1 MTLPVL
7 THPTF
12 ELEIPSTKEK
22 VTCRPFL
29 VKEEKILLLAQ
40 ESGNPNDMIKA
51 VKQIISN
58 CIIEGEVN
66 LSAAPTFD
74 IEFIFLRLRSNS
86 VGQTAKFSINDE
98 DTKQEVDIEVDLN
111 QVNVVFPEGHQP
123 DIKLNDDV
131 SLMMKYPTYATLE
144 KLSLSDM
151 NTVGT
156 EITFDMIKSC
166 IDKIYVGD
174 EEVHEL
180 KDYSKKEVN
189 DFVDSFSTDNFQD
202 VQNFF
207 DTMPK
212 LEHKIEYKV
221 GKKTKT
227 RVLSGLADFFS

>member
-1 MTLPVL
+1 MALPVL

-22 VTCRPFL
+22 ITCRPFL

-51 VKQIISN
+51 VKQIMTN
-58 CIIEGEVN
+58 CIIEGTMDVGN
-66 LSAAPTFD
+66 APTFD
-74 IEFIFLRLRSNS
+74 IEFIFLRLRANS
-86 VGQTAKFSINDE
+86 VGQTSKFTIIDE
-98 DTKQEVDIEVDLN
+98 ETSEEIVNEVDLN
-111 QVNVVFPEGHQP
+111 AVEVQFNKDHTP
-123 DIKLNDDV
+123 DVKLNNDV
-131 SLMMKYPTYATLE
+131 NLTMKYPTYKSLE
-144 KLSLSDM
+144 LMAKTGETDM
-151 NTVGT
+151 TT
-156 EITFDMIKSC
+156 EVTFDMIKSC

-189 DFVDSFSTDNFQD
+189 DFIDSFTSENFRD
-202 VQNFF
+202 VQAFF

-212 LEHKIEYKV
+212 LEHTIEYKV
-221 GKKTKT
+221 GKKNKT

>member
-1 MTLPVL
+1 MALPIL

-22 VTCRPFL
+22 ITCRPFL

-40 ESGNPNDMIKA
+40 ESGNPSDMIKS
-51 VKQIISN
+51 VKQIMTN
-58 CIIEGEVN
+58 CIVEGSMDVGN
-66 LSAAPTFD
+66 APTFD
-74 IEFIFLRLRSNS
+74 IEYIFLRLRANS
-86 VGQTAKFSINDE
+86 VSQTAKFTINDE
-98 DTKQEVDIEVDLN
+98 ETSEEIVAEVDLN
-111 QVNVVFPEGHQP
+111 TVEVQFDKNHKR
-123 DIKLNDDV
+123 DIKLNNDV
-131 SLMMKYPTYATLE
+131 SLMMRYPTYKSLE
-144 KLSLSDM
+144 VIAKSG
-151 NTVGT
+151 NTNVTT

-174 EEVHEL
+174 EEVLEL

-189 DFVDSFSTDNFQD
+189 DFVDSFTSENFQD

-221 GKKTKT
+221 GKKNKT

>member
-227 RVLSGLADFFS
+227 KVLSGLADFFS

>member
-1 MTLPVL
+1 MALPVL

-22 VTCRPFL
+22 ITCRPFL

-51 VKQIISN
+51 VKQIINN
-58 CIIEGEVN
+58 CIIEGDVN
-66 LSAAPTFD
+66 VKAAPTFD

-86 VGQTAKFSINDE
+86 VGQTAKFSIT
-98 DTKQEVDIEVDLN
+98 DTDTNQEIDIEVDLN
-111 QVNVVFPEGHQP
+111 EVNVLFPEEHEP
-123 DIKLNDDV
+123 NIKLNDDV
-131 SLMMKYPTYATLE
+131 SLMMRYPTYDTLE
-144 KLSLSDM
+144 KISQLEDDVL
-151 NTVGT
+151 GT
-156 EITFDMIKSC
+156 EVTFDMIKNC

-189 DFVDSFSTDNFQD
+189 DFIDSFDTDNFKEIQS
-202 VQNFF
+202 FF

-212 LEHKIEYKV
+212 LEHTVEYKS

-227 RVLSGLADFFS
+227 KVLSGLADFFS

>member
-1 MTLPVL
+1 MALPVL

-22 VTCRPFL
+22 ITCRPFL

-51 VKQIISN
+51 VKQIMTN
-58 CIIEGEVN
+58 CIIEGTMDVGN
-66 LSAAPTFD
+66 APTFD
-74 IEFIFLRLRSNS
+74 IEFIFLRLRANS
-86 VGQTAKFSINDE
+86 VGQTSKFTIIDE
-98 DTKQEVDIEVDLN
+98 ETSEEIVNEVDLN
-111 QVNVVFPEGHQP
+111 AVEVQFNKDHTPNV
-123 DIKLNDDV
+123 KLNNDV
-131 SLMMKYPTYATLE
+131 NLTMRYPTYKSLE
-144 KLSLSDM
+144 LMAKTGETDM
-151 NTVGT
+151 TT
-156 EITFDMIKSC
+156 EATFDMIKSC

-189 DFVDSFSTDNFQD
+189 DFIDSFTSENFRD
-202 VQNFF
+202 VQAFF

-212 LEHKIEYKV
+212 LEHTIEYKV
-221 GKKTKT
+221 GKKNKT

>member
-1 MTLPVL
+1 MALPIL

-22 VTCRPFL
+22 ITCRPFL

-40 ESGNPNDMIKA
+40 ESGNPSDMIKS
-51 VKQIISN
+51 VKQIMTN
-58 CIIEGEVN
+58 CIVEGSMDVGN
-66 LSAAPTFD
+66 APTFD
-74 IEFIFLRLRSNS
+74 FEYIFLRLRANS
-86 VGQTAKFSINDE
+86 VGQTAKFTINDE
-98 DTKQEVDIEVDLN
+98 ETSEEIVAEVDLN
-111 QVNVVFPEGHQP
+111 TVEVQFDKNHKR
-123 DIKLNDDV
+123 DIKLNNDV
-131 SLMMKYPTYATLE
+131 SLMMRYPTYKSLE
-144 KLSLSDM
+144 VIAKSG
-151 NTVGT
+151 NTNVTT

-174 EEVHEL
+174 EEVLEL

-189 DFVDSFSTDNFQD
+189 DFVDSFTSENFQD

-221 GKKTKT
+221 GKKNKT